1 MSATAV
7 IIQYQDAFDTFCDR
21 RLVQSMY
28 SECDEL
34 MDRVLLT
41 LHGEEHARRR
51 AIELKLFRRDFARHY
66 EKEVFPA
73 TLAATLSPY
82 LERGRMDLPEF
93 GCRVNINL
101 SADIA
106 GIDRDPESRDQT
118 ECLLGI
124 VRKFGEGATL
134 FHSTRNKSE
143 VRREV
148 AEALALMDQRFLQ
161 PSRARR
167 EAILREVA
175 EGNAPDE
182 DLPRDLLTVLLANRE
197 EQGMDDA
204 MIRREVAFFMQA
216 ASHSSANS
224 MVHAFHEITRWCNE
238 HPEDRER
245 IERDQLFLQ
254 RCVHESLRL
263 HPASPVA
270 WRVAECPFAL
280 VTGSTVQA
288 GDSVMIDIETANR
301 EAALFGDDADK
312 FNPHR
317 ELVGSTPAYGL
328 TFGVGV
334 HTCFGRDLAGG
345 APPKS
350 DSAPELHHYGTVTSL
365 LRNLFA
371 HDVRP
376 DPESSPVLDSATQ
389 RSNWA
394 SYQVLIDEDKTL

>member
-1 MSATAV
+1 
-7 IIQYQDAFDTFCDR
+7 
-21 RLVQSMY
+21 
-28 SECDEL
+28 
-34 MDRVLLT
+34 
-41 LHGEEHARRR
+41 
-51 AIELKLFRRDFARHY
+51 
-66 EKEVFPA
+66 
-73 TLAATLSPY
+73 
-82 LERGRMDLPEF
+82 
-93 GCRVNINL
+93 
-101 SADIA
+101 
-106 GIDRDPESRDQT
+106 
-118 ECLLGI
+118 
-124 VRKFGEGATL
+124 
-134 FHSTRNKSE
+134 
-143 VRREV
+143 
-148 AEALALMDQRFLQ
+148 
-161 PSRARR
+161 
-167 EAILREVA
+167 
-175 EGNAPDE
+175 
-182 DLPRDLLTVLLANRE
+182 
-197 EQGMDDA
+197 MDDA

-224 MVHAFHEITRWCNE
+224 MVHAFHEITRWCSE

-301 EAALFGDDADK
+301 EAALFGGDADK

-317 ELVGSTPAYGL
+317 ELVGRTPPYGL

-350 DSAPELHHYGTVTSL
+350 DTAPELHHYGTVTSL
-365 LRNLFA
+365 LRNLFE

-376 DPESSPVLDSATQ
+376 DPESLPVLDSATQ